1 MTGQVQCPNCGG
13 YKVST
18 KTATITIDRR
28 SGKAIE
34 GCGALLL
41 LLIFAV
47 SGWFAVALFIALMED
62 PFIRSN
68 PGPFMICFMV
78 GPAALGGPLFTG
90 LFIRALSTYLKADKV
105 VKEKYYHAC
114 LLCGYEW
121 SRWEDEPL
129 PPVTVRPDLIVKGEQ
144 KLEEEREEEER
155 RRRDAGGMFYPPPW
169 KK

>member
-18 KTATITIDRR
+18 ETATITFDRK

-34 GCGALLL
+34 GGGILFLLL
-41 LLIFAV
+41 VLAAGGGLALVMFIY
-47 SGWFAVALFIALMED
+47 VAKDF
-62 PFIRSN
+62 
-68 PGPFMICFMV
+68 
-78 GPAALGGPLFTG
+78 GPLMIFVLG
-90 LFIRALSTYLKADKV
+90 LTVPGELILIGWFIRALLRYLKADKIN
-105 VKEKYYHAC
+105 KEKYYHTC

-121 SRWEDEPL
+121 KRWEDEPL
-129 PPVTVRPDLIVKGEQ
+129 PPVTVRPDLIVKGDQ
-144 KLEEEREEEER
+144 KLEEEREEER